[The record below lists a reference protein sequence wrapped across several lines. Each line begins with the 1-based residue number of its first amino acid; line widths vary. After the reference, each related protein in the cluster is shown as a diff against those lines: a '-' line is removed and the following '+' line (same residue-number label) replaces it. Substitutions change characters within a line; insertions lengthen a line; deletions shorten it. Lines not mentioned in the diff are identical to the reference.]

1 MLKRRSIIAAFMVAS
16 LSLAVAYWAQPSFLY
31 LQRRYS
37 VEDEVQFTEFIRIKG
52 FALHKLR
59 YSTGSNGTQVSYL
72 IVNRAGENSSNHCH
86 LILLLGGNGMTAFDW
101 GEWIGDIRLYLSSFP
116 RIAFL
121 LVDYPGY
128 GANDGSPSPES
139 MHEAVTYSLE
149 SAIGQ
154 LKTWGFSP
162 IELNVVGHSIGSAV
176 AAKFVDNYNSHNS
189 LPVTRL
195 ILSAPFTSI
204 VDMVPIVFP
213 IIPLGVASII
223 SRHNWDTRTSL
234 KRIVKENKAD
244 LIFVVHG
251 NRDQIVPFRMGEE
264 LANLSQS
271 KIRLVPVK
279 TASHN
284 DVLSLVKLY
293 GLLLS
298 ETRAD
303 SMNTD

>member
-1 MLKRRSIIAAFMVAS
+1 MLRRRSIIAAFMVAG

-37 VEDEVQFTEFIRIKG
+37 VEDEAEFSELIRIKG

-59 YSTGSNGTQVSYL
+59 YSIGSNGTQVSYL
-72 IVNRAGENSSNHCH
+72 IVNRAAKNSSNDCH
-86 LILLLGGNGMTAFDW
+86 IILLLGGNGMTAFDW
-101 GEWIGDIRLYLSSFP
+101 GEWMGEIRLYLSSFP

-128 GANDGSPSPES
+128 GANDGRPSPES
-139 MHEAVTYSLE
+139 INEAVTHSLDL
-149 SAIGQ
+149 AIGQ
-154 LKTWGFSP
+154 LKTWGLSP

-176 AAKFVDNYNSHNS
+176 AAKFVENYNSHNS

-195 ILSAPFTSI
+195 VLSAPFTSI
-204 VDMVPIVFP
+204 VDMVPVVFP

-223 SRHNWDTRTSL
+223 SRHNWDTRRSL
-234 KRIVKENKAD
+234 TKIVKQNKAD

-264 LANLSQS
+264 LANLCES

-284 DVLSLVKLY
+284 NLLSLVRLY

-298 ETRAD
+298 ETRVD
-303 SMNTD
+303 LKNTD